1 MNLRKDH
8 SHESSSTQFQQ
19 VPLVVPAAL
28 FPPPRVAP
36 VSILFQPRSPRWI
49 VESDSAFI
57 LSLAAVDALARVS
70 MKDAANCDTHS
81 DVRNSVNL

>member
-8 SHESSSTQFQQ
+8 WHESLSIYSLQ
-19 VPLVVPAAL
+19 VPLVAPAAL
-28 FPPPRVAP
+28 FLPPRAAP
-36 VSILFQPRSPRWI
+36 VSILFSRVRGGLWSLTLR
-49 VESDSAFI
+49 I

-81 DVRNSVNL
+81 DVRNSENL